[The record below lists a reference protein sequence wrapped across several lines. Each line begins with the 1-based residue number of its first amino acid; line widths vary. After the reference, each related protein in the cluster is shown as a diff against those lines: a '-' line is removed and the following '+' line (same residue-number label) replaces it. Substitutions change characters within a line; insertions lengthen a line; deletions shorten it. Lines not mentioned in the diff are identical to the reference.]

1 MCEMCISIY
10 YILILIPH
18 RMIVEH
24 LFTYLHSEASVW
36 ARLFALEATT
46 RQLVFSTKFVEHFK
60 T

>member
-1 MCEMCISIY
+1 
-10 YILILIPH
+10 
-18 RMIVEH
+18 MIVEH